1 MLTREQILSHDDT
14 KFDIV
19 PVPEW
24 GGDVRIKTLSYGDHR
39 KLFKNTSVDDDQ
51 YHLRVLVDTCVDE
64 QGQPLFTLADLAR
77 NCTTKIL
84 MLFTGF
90 ICLPR
95 KSPSPEKIEAEKK
108 G

>member
-24 GGDVRIKTLSYGDHR
+24 GGDVRIKTLSYGTHR

-51 YHLRVLVDTCVDE
+51 YHLRVLVATCVDE
-64 QGQPLFTLADLAR
+64 QGQPLFTLADLAKLDDKNPDVVYR
-77 NCTTKIL
+77 IYLSAAKL
-84 MLFTGF
+84 L
-90 ICLPR
+90 
-95 KSPSPEKIEAEKK
+95 SPEKIEAEKK